1 MSQIAQIADISADW
15 IDNLSNSDFP
25 QKLAF
30 GLKRLVESNDVTVI
44 LFRHSALP
52 SLEYFDDPM
61 KGGSNNLDLFVKGAF
76 LIDPFYLA
84 ATQRQQRGFFHLK
97 TIMPSGFKQ
106 TEYYR
111 TWYSNSGLKDE
122 CGYLFSLPNNDIIN
136 ISIGR
141 TGKLKKFSKKELT
154 LLEDI
159 TPLIKNVCQ
168 QHWSQA
174 EGDIQIPNIR
184 EKMQHAL
191 DHFGAS
197 VLTQREKQVVHLI
210 LHGHTTKTVSEEL
223 NIVVETVKLHRKH
236 AYAKFDINSQSELF
250 YLFID
255 SLMSVDEYVEGD
267 PLSNYM

>member
-1 MSQIAQIADISADW
+1 MSNIAQIAEITANW
-15 IDNLSNSDFP
+15 IDDLSDSSLP
-25 QKLAF
+25 EKLAS
-30 GLKRLVESNDVTVI
+30 GLKLLVESNDVTII

-52 SLEYFDDPM
+52 KLEYFDDPK
-61 KGGSNNLDLFVKGAF
+61 KGGSKNIDLFVKGAF
-76 LIDPFYLA
+76 LIDPFYLV
-84 ATQRQQRGFFHLK
+84 ATQKQQRGFVHFK
-97 TIMPSGFKQ
+97 AITPAGFKQ

-122 CGYLFSLPNNDIIN
+122 CGYLISLPNNDFLN
-136 ISIGR
+136 ISVGR
-141 TGKLKKFSKKELT
+141 TGELKNFSKKELT
-154 LLEDI
+154 LLKDI
-159 TPLIKNVCQ
+159 TPLIEKICQ

-174 EGDIQIPNIR
+174 ATEDQSPNIR
-184 EKMQHAL
+184 ARMQHAL

-210 LHGHTTKTVSEEL
+210 LHGYTTKTVSEEL

-236 AYAKFDINSQSELF
+236 AYAKLDINSQSELF

-255 SLMSVDEYVEGD
+255 SLMSVEEYMEGD